1 MPFVDIRLAGSA
13 TREQKAALVADI
25 TRSLVERLGKP
36 AAAVQINITELSTEN
51 YGAGGQLIAD
61 RVPAVPVPAAP
72 AREDAHVADTPR

>member
-13 TREQKAALVADI
+13 TREQKAALVTDI

-61 RVPAVPVPAAP
+61 RASSSQP
-72 AREDAHVADTPR
+72 REDASAAVSPQ